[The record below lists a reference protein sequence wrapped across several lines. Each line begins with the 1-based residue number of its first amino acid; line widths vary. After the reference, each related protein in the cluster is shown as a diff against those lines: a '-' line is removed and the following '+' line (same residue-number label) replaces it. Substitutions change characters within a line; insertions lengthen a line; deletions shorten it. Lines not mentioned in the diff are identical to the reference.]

1 MLIRQTVRICICGTV
16 LKQWIKISYCILSF
30 VFVFF
35 AKKALNTAKV
45 LNSFIPSC
53 FAASNRKCHRYLSR
67 ARSARAVTDEPF
79 TDTSLTHD
87 RTESVDDGS
96 WGPGSRDASAP
107 FVSRGDT
114 SAMITTH
121 NPVICAEQKHFVSC
135 LPGTWRLAP
144 CADRARCDRGGQKQR
159 VPLRARTHWRLHW
172 LIWRLPSTTSPASLS
187 QLQSIAANRGRSWW
201 AASNG
206 VSSRPAR

>member
-1 MLIRQTVRICICGTV
+1 MLIRQTVSILRI
-16 LKQWIKISYCILSF
+16 LHLWYCFKTMDKNEFLYFIV
-30 VFVFF
+30 VFVFCFLFF
-35 AKKALNTAKV
+35 AKNKNTTKA

-53 FAASNRKCHRYLSR
+53 FAASNTKCHHYLSR

-121 NPVICAEQKHFVSC
+121 NPVIYAEQKHFVSC

-159 VPLRARTHWRLHW
+159 VPLRARTH
-172 LIWRLPSTTSPASLS
+172 
-187 QLQSIAANRGRSWW
+187 
-201 AASNG
+201 
-206 VSSRPAR
+206 